1 MYSSYSKSIF
11 TNSTVSSNTRSLFR
25 PASLT
30 ITPSEVASSGGIV
43 IDGGATTDVLDFLT
57 TSYLNILRIIETQY
71 GANMANKTYENIP
84 SNYTNYTQ
92 LVTTLKTIQ
101 TKTTNSTLTLL
112 LKLAED
118 TLVGSV
124 NSYTL
129 YGDNLLLQVDK
140 SNLEKRVNDILTDK
154 NTKLV
159 ENTFSYSNM
168 SVQKTFK
175 LAAVFNYYIMIYGL
189 PVQGVGFDP
198 VKISFL
204 VDILTEKGID
214 PYG

>member
-1 MYSSYSKSIF
+1 MASYSKSIF
-11 TNSTVSSNTRSLFR
+11 TNTTVFSNTRSLID
-25 PASLT
+25 PISLG
-30 ITPSEVASSGGIV
+30 IYSISSGG
-43 IDGGATTDVLDFLT
+43 DTTSDILDFLT
-57 TSYLNILRIIETQY
+57 ASYLSILRIIETQY

-84 SNYTNYTQ
+84 SDYNKYTQ
-92 LVTTLKTIQ
+92 LVSDLKVIQ
-101 TKTTNSTLTLL
+101 TKTTNTTLTLL
-112 LKLAED
+112 LKIAEE
-118 TLVGSV
+118 TLVGAV
-124 NSYTL
+124 NSYAL
-129 YGDNLLLQVDK
+129 YGDNLILQVDK
-140 SNLEKRVNDILTDK
+140 TNLEKRVNDILTDK

-189 PVQGVGFDP
+189 PAQGVGFDP

-204 VDILTEKGID
+204 VNILTEKGID

>member
-1 MYSSYSKSIF
+1 MASYSKSLF
-11 TNSTVSSNTRSLFR
+11 TNSTVFSNTRSLIA
-25 PASLT
+25 PISLGIYST
-30 ITPSEVASSGGIV
+30 TSSGG
-43 IDGGATTDVLDFLT
+43 GETSSDVLDFLT
-57 TSYLNILRIIETQY
+57 SSYLSILRIIETQY

-84 SNYTNYTQ
+84 SNYNNYTD
-92 LVTTLKTIQ
+92 LVSNLKIIQ

-112 LKLAED
+112 LKIAEE
-118 TLVGSV
+118 TLVGAV
-124 NSYTL
+124 NSYAL

-168 SVQKTFK
+168 SIQKTFK

-189 PVQGVGFDP
+189 PAPGVGFDP
-198 VKISFL
+198 VKITFL
-204 VDILTEKGID
+204 VNILTEKGID

>member
-1 MYSSYSKSIF
+1 MASYSKSLF
-11 TNSTVSSNTRSLFR
+11 TNSTVFSNTRSLID
-25 PASLT
+25 PISLGIYST
-30 ITPSEVASSGGIV
+30 SSSGG
-43 IDGGATTDVLDFLT
+43 GASSDVLDFLT
-57 TSYLNILRIIETQY
+57 SSYLSILRIIETQY

-84 SNYTNYTQ
+84 SNYNNYTD
-92 LVTTLKTIQ
+92 LVSNLKIIQ

-112 LKLAED
+112 LKIAED
-118 TLVGSV
+118 TLVGAV

-204 VDILTEKGID
+204 VNILTEKGID

>member
-1 MYSSYSKSIF
+1 MASYSKSIF
-11 TNSTVSSNTRSLFR
+11 TNSTVFSNTRSLID
-25 PASLT
+25 PISLGIYST
-30 ITPSEVASSGGIV
+30 SSSGG
-43 IDGGATTDVLDFLT
+43 GGGTTSDVLDFLT
-57 TSYLNILRIIETQY
+57 SSYLSILSIIETQY

-84 SNYTNYTQ
+84 SNYNNYTD
-92 LVTTLKTIQ
+92 LVANLKIIQ

-112 LKLAED
+112 LKIAED
-118 TLVGSV
+118 TLIGSV
-124 NSYTL
+124 NSYAL

-189 PVQGVGFDP
+189 PAQGVGFDP

-204 VDILTEKGID
+204 VNILTEKGID

>member
-1 MYSSYSKSIF
+1 MASYSKSIF
-11 TNSTVSSNTRSLFR
+11 TNTTVFSNTRSLID
-25 PASLT
+25 PISLG
-30 ITPSEVASSGGIV
+30 IYSISSSGGGNTSDI
-43 IDGGATTDVLDFLT
+43 LDFLT
-57 TSYLNILRIIETQY
+57 ASYLSILRIIETQY
-71 GANMANKTYENIP
+71 GSNMANKTYENIP
-84 SNYTNYTQ
+84 SDYNKYTQ
-92 LVTTLKTIQ
+92 LVSDLKVIQ

-112 LKLAED
+112 LKIAEE
-118 TLVGSV
+118 TLVGAV
-124 NSYTL
+124 NSYAL
-129 YGDNLLLQVDK
+129 YGDNLILQVDK
-140 SNLEKRVNDILTDK
+140 TNLEKRVNDILTDK

-189 PVQGVGFDP
+189 PAQGVGFDP

-204 VDILTEKGID
+204 VNILTEKGID

>member
-1 MYSSYSKSIF
+1 MASYSKSLF
-11 TNSTVSSNTRSLFR
+11 TNSTVFSNTRSLVD
-25 PASLT
+25 PISLGIYST
-30 ITPSEVASSGGIV
+30 SSGG
-43 IDGGATTDVLDFLT
+43 GGTSSDVLDFLT
-57 TSYLNILRIIETQY
+57 SSYLSILHIIETQY

-84 SNYTNYTQ
+84 SNYNAYTE
-92 LVTTLKTIQ
+92 LVSNLKIIQ

-112 LKLAED
+112 LKIAED
-118 TLVGSV
+118 TLVGAV

-204 VDILTEKGID
+204 VNILTEKGID

>member
-1 MYSSYSKSIF
+1 MASYSKSIF
-11 TNSTVSSNTRSLFR
+11 TNTTVFSNTRSLID
-25 PASLT
+25 PISLGIFST
-30 ITPSEVASSGGIV
+30 SSSGG
-43 IDGGATTDVLDFLT
+43 GGATSDVLDFLT
-57 TSYLNILRIIETQY
+57 ASYLSILRIIETQY

-84 SNYTNYTQ
+84 SNYNQYTQ
-92 LVTTLKTIQ
+92 LVSDLKVIQ

-112 LKLAED
+112 LKIAEE
-118 TLVGSV
+118 TLVGAV
-124 NSYTL
+124 NSYAL
-129 YGDNLLLQVDK
+129 YGDNLILQVDK
-140 SNLEKRVNDILTDK
+140 TNLEKRVNDILTDK
-154 NTKLV
+154 NVKLV

-189 PVQGVGFDP
+189 PAPGVGFDP

-204 VDILTEKGID
+204 VNILTEKGID

>member
-1 MYSSYSKSIF
+1 MASYSKSIF
-11 TNSTVSSNTRSLFR
+11 TNSTVFSNTRSLID
-25 PASLT
+25 PISLG
-30 ITPSEVASSGGIV
+30 IYSAASSGG
-43 IDGGATTDVLDFLT
+43 GGTSTDVLDFLT
-57 TSYLNILRIIETQY
+57 SSYLSILSIIETQY

-84 SNYTNYTQ
+84 SNYNNYTD
-92 LVTTLKTIQ
+92 LVANLKIIQ

-112 LKLAED
+112 LKIAED
-118 TLVGSV
+118 TLVGAV

-129 YGDNLLLQVDK
+129 YGDNLILQVDK

-189 PVQGVGFDP
+189 PVPGVGFDP

-204 VDILTEKGID
+204 VNILTEKGID

>member
-1 MYSSYSKSIF
+1 MASYSKSIF
-11 TNSTVSSNTRSLFR
+11 NNTTVFSNTRSLIDPISFGIY
-25 PASLT
+25 S
-30 ITPSEVASSGGIV
+30 ISSS
-43 IDGGATTDVLDFLT
+43 DGGGNTSDILDFLT
-57 TSYLNILRIIETQY
+57 ASYLSILRIIETQY
-71 GANMANKTYENIP
+71 GSNMANKTYENIP
-84 SNYTNYTQ
+84 SDYNKYTQ
-92 LVTTLKTIQ
+92 LVSDLKVIQ

-112 LKLAED
+112 LKIAEE
-118 TLVGSV
+118 TLVGAV
-124 NSYTL
+124 NSYAL
-129 YGDNLLLQVDK
+129 YGDNLILQVDK
-140 SNLEKRVNDILTDK
+140 TNLEKRVNDILTDK

-189 PVQGVGFDP
+189 PAQGVGFDP

-204 VDILTEKGID
+204 VNILTEKGID

>member
-1 MYSSYSKSIF
+1 MNSYSKSIF
-11 TNSTVSSNTRSLFR
+11 TNSTVSSNTRSLIR
-25 PASLT
+25 PTSLT
-30 ITPSEVASSGGIV
+30 ITAADVASSGGIV
-43 IDGGATTDVLDFLT
+43 IDGGATTDVLDFLS

-92 LVTTLKTIQ
+92 LVSTLKIIQ
-101 TKTTNSTLTLL
+101 TKTTNSTLTLF

-204 VDILTEKGID
+204 VDILTEKGIN

>member
-1 MYSSYSKSIF
+1 MASYSKSIF
-11 TNSTVSSNTRSLFR
+11 TNTTVFSNTRSLID
-25 PASLT
+25 PISLG
-30 ITPSEVASSGGIV
+30 IYSISSSGGGNTSDI
-43 IDGGATTDVLDFLT
+43 LDFLT
-57 TSYLNILRIIETQY
+57 ASYLSILRIIETQY

-84 SNYTNYTQ
+84 SDYNKYTQ
-92 LVTTLKTIQ
+92 LVSDLKVIQ

-112 LKLAED
+112 LKIAEE
-118 TLVGSV
+118 TLVGAV
-124 NSYTL
+124 NSYAL
-129 YGDNLLLQVDK
+129 YGDNLILQVDK
-140 SNLEKRVNDILTDK
+140 TNLEKRVNDILTDK

-189 PVQGVGFDP
+189 PAQGVGFDP

-204 VDILTEKGID
+204 VNILTEKGID

>member
-1 MYSSYSKSIF
+1 MASYSKSLF
-11 TNSTVSSNTRSLFR
+11 TNSTVFSNTRSLID
-25 PASLT
+25 PISLGIYST
-30 ITPSEVASSGGIV
+30 TSSGG
-43 IDGGATTDVLDFLT
+43 GETSSDVLDFLT
-57 TSYLNILRIIETQY
+57 SSYLSILRIIETQY

-84 SNYTNYTQ
+84 SNYNNYTD
-92 LVTTLKTIQ
+92 LVSNLKIIQ

-112 LKLAED
+112 LKIAED
-118 TLVGSV
+118 TLVGAV

-129 YGDNLLLQVDK
+129 YGDNLILQVDK

-189 PVQGVGFDP
+189 PVPGVGFDP

-204 VDILTEKGID
+204 VNILTEKGID

>member
-1 MYSSYSKSIF
+1 MYSYSKSIF
-11 TNSTVSSNTRSLFR
+11 TNSTVSSSTRSLFR

-30 ITPSEVASSGGIV
+30 ITPSDVASSGGIV

>member
-1 MYSSYSKSIF
+1 MASYSKSIF
-11 TNSTVSSNTRSLFR
+11 TNSTVFSNTRSLVD
-25 PASLT
+25 PISLGIYST
-30 ITPSEVASSGGIV
+30 SSGG
-43 IDGGATTDVLDFLT
+43 GGTSSDVLDFLT
-57 TSYLNILRIIETQY
+57 SSYLSILHIIETQY

-84 SNYTNYTQ
+84 SNYNAYTE
-92 LVTTLKTIQ
+92 LVSNLKIIQ

-112 LKLAED
+112 LKIAED
-118 TLVGSV
+118 TLVGAV

-204 VDILTEKGID
+204 VNILTEKGID

>member
-1 MYSSYSKSIF
+1 MASYSKSIF
-11 TNSTVSSNTRSLFR
+11 TNTTVFSNTRSLID
-25 PASLT
+25 PISLGIYST
-30 ITPSEVASSGGIV
+30 SSGG
-43 IDGGATTDVLDFLT
+43 GATSDVLDFLSA
-57 TSYLNILRIIETQY
+57 SYLSILRIIETQY

-84 SNYTNYTQ
+84 SDYNKYAQ
-92 LVTTLKTIQ
+92 LVSDLKVIQ
-101 TKTTNSTLTLL
+101 TKTKNTTLTLL
-112 LKLAED
+112 LKIAEE
-118 TLVGSV
+118 TLVGAV
-124 NSYTL
+124 NSYAL
-129 YGDNLLLQVDK
+129 YGDNLILQVDK

-189 PVQGVGFDP
+189 PAPGVGFDP

-204 VDILTEKGID
+204 VNILTEKGID
-214 PYG
+214 PYE

>member
-1 MYSSYSKSIF
+1 MASYSKSIF
-11 TNSTVSSNTRSLFR
+11 TNSTVFSNTRSLID
-25 PASLT
+25 PISLG
-30 ITPSEVASSGGIV
+30 IYSAASSGG
-43 IDGGATTDVLDFLT
+43 GGTSTDVLDFLT
-57 TSYLNILRIIETQY
+57 SSYLSILSIIETQY

-84 SNYTNYTQ
+84 SNYNNYTD
-92 LVTTLKTIQ
+92 LVANLKIIQ

-112 LKLAED
+112 LKIAEE
-118 TLVGSV
+118 TLVGAV
-124 NSYTL
+124 NSYAL

-189 PVQGVGFDP
+189 PTPGVGFDP

-204 VDILTEKGID
+204 VNILTEKGID

>member
-1 MYSSYSKSIF
+1 MASYSKSIF
-11 TNSTVSSNTRSLFR
+11 TNSTVFSNTRSLID
-25 PASLT
+25 PISLGIYST
-30 ITPSEVASSGGIV
+30 SSGG
-43 IDGGATTDVLDFLT
+43 GGTSSDVLDFLT
-57 TSYLNILRIIETQY
+57 SSYLSILHIIETQY

-84 SNYTNYTQ
+84 SNYNAYTE
-92 LVTTLKTIQ
+92 LVSNLKIIQ

-112 LKLAED
+112 LKIAED
-118 TLVGSV
+118 TLVGAV

-204 VDILTEKGID
+204 VNILTEKGID

>member
-1 MYSSYSKSIF
+1 MHSYSKSIF

-92 LVTTLKTIQ
+92 LVSTLKTIQ
-101 TKTTNSTLTLL
+101 GKTTNSTLTLL

>member
-1 MYSSYSKSIF
+1 MASYSKSLF
-11 TNSTVSSNTRSLFR
+11 TNSTVFSNTRSLID
-25 PASLT
+25 PISLGIYST
-30 ITPSEVASSGGIV
+30 ASSGG
-43 IDGGATTDVLDFLT
+43 DGGATSDVLDFLT
-57 TSYLNILRIIETQY
+57 SSYLSILRIIETQY

-84 SNYTNYTQ
+84 SNYNNYTE
-92 LVTTLKTIQ
+92 LVSNLKIIQ

-112 LKLAED
+112 LKIAEE
-118 TLVGSV
+118 TLVGAV
-124 NSYTL
+124 NSYAL

-204 VDILTEKGID
+204 VNILTEKGID

>member
-1 MYSSYSKSIF
+1 MASYSKSLF
-11 TNSTVSSNTRSLFR
+11 TNSTVFSNTRSLVD
-25 PASLT
+25 PISLGIYST
-30 ITPSEVASSGGIV
+30 SSGG
-43 IDGGATTDVLDFLT
+43 GGTSSDVLDFLT
-57 TSYLNILRIIETQY
+57 SSYLSILHIIETQY

-84 SNYTNYTQ
+84 SNYNAYTE
-92 LVTTLKTIQ
+92 LVSNLKIIQ

-112 LKLAED
+112 LKIAED
-118 TLVGSV
+118 TLVGAV

-189 PVQGVGFDP
+189 PAPGVGFDP
-198 VKISFL
+198 VKITFL
-204 VDILTEKGID
+204 VNILTEKGID

>member
-1 MYSSYSKSIF
+1 MHSYSKSIF

-189 PVQGVGFDP
+189 PLQGVGFDP